1 MRKAWLVMAMMLV
14 LPAVAVARGGPAG
27 GGRGGPAM
35 QGGGF
40 GMGPGGPMGAW
51 WNSPQAQKQLG
62 LTADQVK
69 KLQDGFKEHRTKMVD
84 LRASLEKLEIEL
96 RDLLDSDPPDGG
108 KIQAATDAVIAAR
121 GRLQKEFMNVML
133 KARLILTKD
142 QWLQM
147 RELRHRG
154 GRGRGMGR
162 GMGGGMGPERG
173 VPDLD
178 ATGPGGDEPPL
189 AD

>member
-1 MRKAWLVMAMMLV
+1 MVMAMVLV
-14 LPAVAVARGGPAG
+14 LPAIAVARGGPAG
-27 GGRGGPAM
+27 GRGGPAM
-35 QGGGF
+35 QEGGF

-51 WNSPQAQKQLG
+51 WNSPEAQKKLG

-69 KLQDGFKEHRTKMVD
+69 KLQDGFKEHRTKLVD
-84 LRASLEKLEIEL
+84 LRADLEKREIDL
-96 RDLLDSDPPDGG
+96 RDLIESDPPDGG

-121 GRLQKEFMNVML
+121 GRLQKEFMNMML

-147 RELRHRG
+147 RELRRLG
-154 GRGRGMGR
+154 GDGRGMDR
-162 GMGGGMGPERG
+162 GMGPGWG
-173 VPDLD
+173 VQNPDS
-178 ATGPGGDEPPL
+178 PGLALDEPPV